1 MSGQFLGQI
10 LQVAFNYA
18 PRTWALCAAQQL
30 SIQQN
35 QALFSIL
42 GTTYGGNG
50 TQTFA
55 LPDLRG
61 RVANH
66 WGQGP
71 GLSNYVLGQPSGLNT
86 VTMMANNLPVH
97 NHPLVASNVSAAVPS
112 PSGNALAKTD
122 SVSGS
127 DGFFY
132 GPTGG
137 STLAANAL
145 NPIGSSAPISII
157 QPYNT
162 LNNCIALQGIYPS
175 RN

>member
-1 MSGQFLGQI
+1 MTGQFIGQI

-18 PRTWALCAAQQL
+18 PKSWAMCAAQQM
-30 SIQQN
+30 SIQTN

-50 TQTFA
+50 IQTFA

-71 GLSNYVLGQPSGLNT
+71 GLQDYVLGQQSGT
-86 VTMMANNLPVH
+86 TSVTMLANNLPLH
-97 NHPLVASNVSAAVPS
+97 NHTLVASNQSAGVPS

-132 GPTGG
+132 GAAA
-137 STLAANAL
+137 SATLATNAL
-145 NPIGSSAPISII
+145 NPSGNGLPISII

-162 LNNCIALQGIYPS
+162 LIYCIALQGIYPS